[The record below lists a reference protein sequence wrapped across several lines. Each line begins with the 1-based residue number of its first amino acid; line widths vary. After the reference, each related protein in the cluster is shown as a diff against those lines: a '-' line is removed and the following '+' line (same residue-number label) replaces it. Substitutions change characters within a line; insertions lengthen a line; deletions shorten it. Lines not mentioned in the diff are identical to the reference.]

1 MRLLLAL
8 SLLGASMLTVVPAPT
23 PSDFLVVP
31 GRSLGHLQLGDN
43 ANTLSKLGKGAY
55 GDAAMQKAWGTWYGR
70 RSANGAAPSELDV
83 YTAPQNN
90 DVDHH
95 TVQVIRATSPWFHL
109 ANGLRPGSSLAAIR
123 AAQGALPLVA
133 TFRLADGPHYLYDDA
148 AHGIAFEADT
158 TASFGCCQALIVHQV
173 GKLLMQNYLPM
184 PEYLKEVPP
193 AR

>member
-1 MRLLLAL
+1 MATPR
-8 SLLGASMLTVVPAPT
+8 PT
-23 PSDFLVVP
+23 PNDFLVVP
-31 GRSLGHLQLGDN
+31 GHSLGHLQLGDN
-43 ANTLSKLGKGAY
+43 ANTLSTLGKGAY

-70 RSANGAAPSELDV
+70 RPANGMAPSELDV

-109 ANGLRPGSSLAAIR
+109 ANGLRPGSSLEAIR
-123 AAQGALPLVA
+123 VAYGKLPLVA
-133 TFRLADGPHYLYDDA
+133 TFRMADGPHHLYDDM
-148 AHGIAFEADT
+148 AHGIAFETDT
-158 TASFGCCQALIVHQV
+158 TAGFGCCQALIVHQA

-184 PEYLKEVPP
+184 PEYLKQVPS